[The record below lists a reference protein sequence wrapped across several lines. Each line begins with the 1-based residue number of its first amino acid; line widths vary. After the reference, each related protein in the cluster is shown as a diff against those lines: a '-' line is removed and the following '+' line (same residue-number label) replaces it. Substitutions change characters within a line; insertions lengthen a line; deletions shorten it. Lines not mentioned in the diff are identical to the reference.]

1 MKYRFKRNK
10 FVLGAVCMAVMIV
23 AAAVLAAC
31 YRAVSE
37 KENSEAQGRESV
49 AARELTLDEKVDTIL
64 STMSNEEKI
73 GQMVMMGINGEDVT
87 DDSLF
92 MLHQYHIGGVI
103 LFDRNMS
110 SKEQVANLN
119 AHLQEQAYEKLPLLI
134 AVDEEGG
141 RVARMKEALPP
152 PSAQSYIGSLG
163 EPKEAYNSAY
173 NIANELKAMG
183 FNVNFAPVAD
193 VGAGDRNFSDDPA
206 VTAAFVQEA
215 VDGYQAAGMICSL
228 KHFPGLGRG
237 ESDTHKDAVV
247 VNADLATISNND
259 MLPFK
264 NVIANGSLNNYMV
277 MVSHITYP
285 LFAGNVPASV
295 SPVIMKDILRSQL
308 GYQGVIITD
317 DLEMGAIA
325 NYYGFRRVGVEAVK
339 AGADMVL
346 VCHEYQHEADVYL
359 GILEAVQ
366 NGEISQAD
374 IDASVRRILKLKLQN
389 IK

>member
-10 FVLGAVCMAVMIV
+10 FILGAVCIVVMVVAVAV
-23 AAAVLAAC
+23 FTACYAAVN
-31 YRAVSE
+31 E
-37 KENSEAQGRESV
+37 KENSEAQSKDSV
-49 AARELTLDEKVDTIL
+49 VSKELTLDEKVDAIL

-73 GQMVMMGINGEDVT
+73 GQMVMMGIHGEDVT

-110 SKEQVANLN
+110 SKEQVASLN

-152 PSAQSYIGSLG
+152 PPAQGHIGSLG
-163 EPKEAYNSAY
+163 EPREAYNSAY
-173 NIANELKAMG
+173 NIANELKAIG
-183 FNVNFAPVAD
+183 VNVNFAPVAD
-193 VGAGDRNFSDDPA
+193 VGASDRNFSDDPS
-206 VTAAFVQEA
+206 VVAAFVQEA
-215 VDGYQAAGMICSL
+215 VNGYQDAGMICSL

-237 ESDTHKDAVV
+237 ESDTHMDSVV
-247 VNADLATISNND
+247 VNAGFETINNID

-264 NVIANGSLNNYMV
+264 NVIANGGLNNYMV

-285 LFAGNVPASV
+285 LFADSTPASV

-359 GILEAVQ
+359 GILEALQ
-366 NGEISQAD
+366 SGEILQAD
-374 IDASVRRILKLKLQN
+374 IDASVRRIVKMKLQN

>member
-10 FVLGAVCMAVMIV
+10 FVLGAVCMAVMVV
-23 AAAVLAAC
+23 AVAVFTAC
-31 YRAVSE
+31 YAAVSE
-37 KENSEAQGRESV
+37 KENSEAQSSV
-49 AARELTLDEKVDTIL
+49 AAKELTLDEKVDAIL
-64 STMSNEEKI
+64 STMSNAEKI
-73 GQMVMMGINGEDVT
+73 GQMVMIGIHGEDVT

-119 AHLQEQAYEKLPLLI
+119 AHLQEQAYEKLPVLI

-152 PSAQSYIGSLG
+152 PPAQSYLGSLG

-173 NIANELKAMG
+173 NIANELKFMG

-193 VGAGDRNFSDDPA
+193 VGAGDRNFSDDPSVVA
-206 VTAAFVQEA
+206 DFVQEA
-215 VDGYQAAGMICSL
+215 VNGYQAAGMICSL

-237 ESDTHKDAVV
+237 ESDTHMDSVV
-247 VNADLATISNND
+247 VNADFETINNSD

-264 NVIANGSLNNYMV
+264 NIVANGSLNNYMV

-285 LFAGNVPASV
+285 LFAGNTPASV
-295 SPVIMKDILRSQL
+295 SPEIMKDILRSQL

-359 GILEAVQ
+359 GLLEALQ

-374 IDASVRRILKLKLQN
+374 IDASVRRIVKLKLQN

>member
-10 FVLGAVCMAVMIV
+10 FVLGAVCMAVMVV
-23 AAAVLAAC
+23 AVAVFTAC
-31 YRAVSE
+31 YAAVSE
-37 KENSEAQGRESV
+37 KENSEAQSSV
-49 AARELTLDEKVDTIL
+49 DAKELTLDEKVDAIL

-73 GQMVMMGINGEDVT
+73 GQMVMMGIHGEDVT

-103 LFDRNMS
+103 LFDRNMY

-152 PSAQSYIGSLG
+152 PPAQSYIGSLG

-193 VGAGDRNFSDDPA
+193 VGAGDRNFSDDPS
-206 VTAAFVQEA
+206 VVAAFVQEA
-215 VDGYQAAGMICSL
+215 VNGYQAAGMICSL

-237 ESDTHKDAVV
+237 ESDTHMDSVV
-247 VNADLATISNND
+247 VNADFETINNSD

-264 NVIANGSLNNYMV
+264 NIVANGSLNNYMV

-285 LFAGNVPASV
+285 LFAGNTPASV

-359 GILEAVQ
+359 GILDALQ

-374 IDASVRRILKLKLQN
+374 IDASVQRILKLKLQN

>member
-10 FVLGAVCMAVMIV
+10 FVLGAVCMVVMVVAVF
-23 AAAVLAAC
+23 AAC
-31 YRAVSE
+31 YAVFSE
-37 KENSEAQGRESV
+37 NENSEAQGKESV
-49 AARELTLDEKVDTIL
+49 AAKELTLDEKVDVIL
-64 STMSNEEKI
+64 STMYNEEKI
-73 GQMVMMGINGEDVT
+73 GQMVMMGIHGEDVT

-110 SKEQVANLN
+110 SREQVTNLN

-152 PSAQSYIGSLG
+152 PPAQSYLGSLG
-163 EPKEAYNSAY
+163 EPKEAYNSVY

-193 VGAGDRNFSDDPA
+193 VGAGDRNFSDDPSVVA
-206 VTAAFVQEA
+206 DFVQEA
-215 VDGYQAAGMICSL
+215 VNGYQAAGMICSL

-237 ESDTHKDAVV
+237 ENDTHMDSVV
-247 VNADLATISNND
+247 VNADFETINNSD

-264 NVIANGSLNNYMV
+264 NIVANGSLNNYMV

-285 LFAGNVPASV
+285 LFAGNTPASV

-359 GILEAVQ
+359 GILEALQ

>member
-10 FVLGAVCMAVMIV
+10 FILGAVCMAVMVV
-23 AAAVLAAC
+23 AVAVFTAC
-31 YRAVSE
+31 YAAVSE
-37 KENSEAQGRESV
+37 KENSGAQSSV
-49 AARELTLDEKVDTIL
+49 DAKELTLDEKVDAIL

-73 GQMVMMGINGEDVT
+73 GQMVMMGIHGEDVT

-103 LFDRNMS
+103 LFDRNMY

-152 PSAQSYIGSLG
+152 PPAQSYIGSFG
-163 EPKEAYNSAY
+163 EPREAYNSAY

-193 VGAGDRNFSDDPA
+193 VGAGDRNFSDDPS
-206 VTAAFVQEA
+206 VVAAFVQEA

-237 ESDTHKDAVV
+237 ESDTHMDSVV
-247 VNADLATISNND
+247 VNADFETINNSD

-264 NVIANGSLNNYMV
+264 NIVANGSLNNYMV

-285 LFAGNVPASV
+285 LFAGNTPASV

-359 GILEAVQ
+359 GILDALQ

-374 IDASVRRILKLKLQN
+374 IDASVRRIVKLKLQN

>member
-10 FVLGAVCMAVMIV
+10 FVLGAVCMAVMVV
-23 AAAVLAAC
+23 AVAVFTAC
-31 YRAVSE
+31 YAAVSE
-37 KENSEAQGRESV
+37 KENSEAQSSV
-49 AARELTLDEKVDTIL
+49 DAKELTLDEKVDAIL

-73 GQMVMMGINGEDVT
+73 GQMVMMGIHGEDVT

-103 LFDRNMS
+103 LFDRNMY

-152 PSAQSYIGSLG
+152 PPAQSYIGSLG

-193 VGAGDRNFSDDPA
+193 VGAGDRNFSDDPS
-206 VTAAFVQEA
+206 VVAAFVQEA
-215 VDGYQAAGMICSL
+215 VNGYQAAGMICSL

-237 ESDTHKDAVV
+237 ESDTHMDSVV
-247 VNADLATISNND
+247 VNADFETINNSD

-264 NVIANGSLNNYMV
+264 NIVANGSLNNYMV

-285 LFAGNVPASV
+285 LFAGNTPASV

-359 GILEAVQ
+359 GILDALQ